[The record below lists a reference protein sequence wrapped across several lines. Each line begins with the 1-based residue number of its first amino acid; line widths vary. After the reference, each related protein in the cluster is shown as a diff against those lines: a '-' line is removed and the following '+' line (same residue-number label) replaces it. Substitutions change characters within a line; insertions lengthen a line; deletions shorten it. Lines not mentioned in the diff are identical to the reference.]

1 MPHHTLWLQAVQQS
15 GNWSRYILF
24 HRAFT
29 FLECISIPYTCQWAI
44 AFDQRALVAYSP
56 MITEFIVTSGE
67 QPKRLDV
74 FLVNRERDIS
84 RSALQR
90 LIEMGRIRLN
100 DQVVRASQKIKPGDR
115 ITMDVPKP
123 EPLSIRGEAIPLD
136 VLFEDEALLVLNKPP
151 GIVAH
156 PAPGNWTG
164 TLVNALLHH
173 FQTSGGTISTIG
185 GKERPGLVH
194 RLDKET
200 SGIMVITKT
209 DSAHRALA
217 AQFKLHTITRMYE
230 ALVWGVPKKGRGLID
245 LAIGRDIKDRKKFSA
260 RTTSPKQ
267 STTEY
272 VVTRRYGKVAAHVL
286 LYPRTGRTH
295 QLRVHL
301 TSLGHPILGDR
312 TYGGLKVSGIDGIEI
327 PRVMLHARTLGFIH
341 PTTGTMEEFTRPVPE
356 DMETVMSH
364 LERKMVMAENT
375 SGHKSQHARS

>member
-1 MPHHTLWLQAVQQS
+1 
-15 GNWSRYILF
+15 
-24 HRAFT
+24 
-29 FLECISIPYTCQWAI
+29 
-44 AFDQRALVAYSP
+44 

-74 FLVNRERDIS
+74 FLVNRERDVS

-90 LIEMGRIRLN
+90 LIELGRIRLN

-136 VLFEDEALLVLNKPP
+136 VLFEDESLLVLDKPP

-217 AQFKLHTITRMYE
+217 AQFKLHTITRIYE
-230 ALVWGVPKKGRGLID
+230 ALVWGVPKKGRGLIE
-245 LAIGRDIKDRKKFSA
+245 LAIGRDIKDRKKISA
-260 RTTSPKQ
+260 RTTSPRQ
-267 STTEY
+267 SATEY
-272 VVTRRYGKVAAHVL
+272 MVTRRYGKVAAHVL

-312 TYGGLKVSGIDGIEI
+312 TYGGLKVSGIVGLEI

-341 PTTGTMEEFTRPVPE
+341 PTTGKMEEFTRPVPE
-356 DMETVMSH
+356 DMETVMFN
-364 LERKMVMAENT
+364 LERKTVMPENT
-375 SGHKSQHARS
+375 SGNRSQHVRS